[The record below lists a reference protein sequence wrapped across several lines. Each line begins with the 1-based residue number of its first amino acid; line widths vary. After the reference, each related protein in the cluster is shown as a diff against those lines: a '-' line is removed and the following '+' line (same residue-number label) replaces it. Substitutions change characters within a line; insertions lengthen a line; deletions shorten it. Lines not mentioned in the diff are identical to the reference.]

1 MMSLGHERRWRGV
14 GRGMKRFLAGEMP
27 GRHCAQGP
35 EMGKAERPRKLV
47 ELLDRAFV
55 LSYGV
60 DARLAS
66 SRPACWG

>member
-1 MMSLGHERRWRGV
+1 
-14 GRGMKRFLAGEMP
+14 MKRFLAGEMP